1 MGCIV
6 CLHSHHDLCWWSH
19 WLPGTVFA
27 TDHKRRLQVNFLIWS
42 DSRIFKHH
50 RLAQCLVI
58 FSYEY
63 LLVISSRVLFVKSIK
78 LQPLPSYESFRSYKV
93 ATKSYPSYSSFF
105 VCWFQIWQ
113 GRQNKEVCL
122 STCSCDR
129 GSKKEF
135 SAFLHLCIYFDPISV
150 GACSQSKIILKYML
164 VIALMVFVKL
174 IKVISFVLC

>member
-1 MGCIV
+1 MGCIF

-19 WLPGTVFA
+19 LLPGTVFA

-63 LLVISSRVLFVKSIK
+63 LLVISSRVLFVKSVK

-93 ATKSYPSYSSFF
+93 ASILFIIFRMLVSDMARPSEQRGLLIYLF
-105 VCWFQIWQ
+105 VRLRFQKRIF
-113 GRQNKEVCL
+113 CI
-122 STCSCDR
+122 STS
-129 GSKKEF
+129 
-135 SAFLHLCIYFDPISV
+135 LHLF
-150 GACSQSKIILKYML
+150 
-164 VIALMVFVKL
+164 
-174 IKVISFVLC
+174 